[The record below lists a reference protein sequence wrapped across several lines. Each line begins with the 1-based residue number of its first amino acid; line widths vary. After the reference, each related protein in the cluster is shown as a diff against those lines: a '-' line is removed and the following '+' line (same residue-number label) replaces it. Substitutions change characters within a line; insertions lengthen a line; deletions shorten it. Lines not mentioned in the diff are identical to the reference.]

1 MFILSFSYQIVAC
14 LHSALICGCC
24 KLWVFMLKLDFQSL
38 YIEQIYGKTFEK
50 TNNFVTIFYTTEP
63 YII

>member
-14 LHSALICGCC
+14 LHYALICGCC
-24 KLWVFMLKLDFQSL
+24 KLWFFMLKLDFQLL
-38 YIEQIYGKTFEK
+38 YIEQNYRKTFEK
-50 TNNFVTIFYTTEP
+50 ANNFVRIFYTTEL